1 MDYSVWTE
9 RTYVTIEEKEEET
22 IPNAIIHPSALVQ
35 FSSDKQESGK
45 RSAADLED
53 QGHAKIWRANHEVH
67 EGWVLP
73 VNLPDDDDPEL
84 QK

>member
-22 IPNAIIHPSALVQ
+22 IPSAFIKHQ
-35 FSSDKQESGK
+35 SGK
-45 RSAADLED
+45 RSAVDLED
-53 QGHAKIWRANHEVH
+53 QGHVKIWRANHEVH

-73 VNLPDDDDPEL
+73 VHLPDDDDPEL
-84 QK
+84 HK